1 MAGPGRMQPD
11 PIPNLPMADIINL
24 NKVRKLKA
32 RTAAELRAAE
42 NRIRFGR
49 SKDEKQ
55 RERNET
61 AEAAKKLDGH
71 KLDRPTKPKD

>member
-1 MAGPGRMQPD
+1 MTMS
-11 PIPNLPMADIINL
+11 NIINL
-24 NKVRKLKA
+24 NKARKARA
-32 RTAAELRAAE
+32 RTAAEKLAAE

-55 RERNET
+55 RERNQS

-71 KLDRPTKPKD
+71 KLDKPFVPEG

>member
-1 MAGPGRMQPD
+1 MS
-11 PIPNLPMADIINL
+11 NIINL
-24 NKVRKLKA
+24 NKARKARA
-32 RTAAELRAAE
+32 RTAAEKLAAE

-55 RERNET
+55 RERNQS

-71 KLDRPTKPKD
+71 KLDKPFVPEG

>member
-1 MAGPGRMQPD
+1 
-11 PIPNLPMADIINL
+11 MADIINL
-24 NKVRKLKA
+24 NKVRKLKE
-32 RTAAELRAAE
+32 RSDAERRAAE

-61 AEAAKKLDGH
+61 AEAARKLDGH
-71 KLDRPTKPKD
+71 KLDKSPPKD

>member
-1 MAGPGRMQPD
+1 
-11 PIPNLPMADIINL
+11 MADILNL
-24 NKVRKLKA
+24 NKARKLRA
-32 RTAAELRAAE
+32 RTAAEKLAAE

-49 SKDEKQ
+49 SKSEKQ

-71 KLDRPTKPKD
+71 RLDRPLLPGD

>member
-1 MAGPGRMQPD
+1 MSKV
-11 PIPNLPMADIINL
+11 INL
-24 NKVRKLKA
+24 NKARKAKVRS
-32 RTAAELRAAE
+32 AAEKLAAE

-55 RERNET
+55 RERNQT

-71 KLDRPTKPKD
+71 KLDKPFRD